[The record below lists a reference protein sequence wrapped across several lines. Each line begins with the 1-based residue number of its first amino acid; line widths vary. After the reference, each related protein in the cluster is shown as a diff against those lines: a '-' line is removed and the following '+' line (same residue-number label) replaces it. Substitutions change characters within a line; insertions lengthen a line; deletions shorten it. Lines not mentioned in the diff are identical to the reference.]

1 MQSFVRTG
9 FALCATLAALGIGT
23 SAFARP
29 SLRVM
34 PPTRTGFLVDQ
45 RFDVRVEF
53 TPSANATL
61 TNVSLSIDGGANLIA
76 NVNALDATRGF
87 TIRQFAFQTP
97 GVHTIT
103 AIATDTADNVAETRT
118 VTLNVTN
125 PFGNRRRV
133 RNIIFLLGDGMG
145 AGHKTAARIVKH
157 GVIEGRANGMLAM
170 DMMPGVA
177 SINTHSLN
185 SIVTDSAPGMGT
197 FVTGSKSINNQE
209 GVYPD
214 NTGDAAVAGNNT
226 GSFDNPRV
234 EYLSEYL
241 KRKFNKVTGIVS
253 TADIED
259 ATPAA
264 NAVHTQRRAAGTGIC
279 DQYFDER
286 NRSGLKVLLGGGRR
300 WFLPNTVPGSARSAA
315 NDYNLNLTPY
325 AQTLVAAGIP
335 SGAIDPGRNLI
346 NDFTGAGFTYAASKT
361 DMFNPDGTIKP
372 AFANSD
378 KILGLFAFGNMNV
391 ALDKINGRR
400 GTVPVINGNPRATTV
415 VQDFLLPDQ
424 PMLDEMTDVALN
436 ALNKN
441 RDGFFLMV
449 EAAHIDKQSHAMDAD
464 RAIYDTL
471 EFDRAVQKCL
481 EFANRVGDTLVVLT
495 ADHECSGFS
504 IIGGI
509 NTQAA
514 LNAPSDAGTLSPSTE
529 PERQKAAVIGI
540 YEGAGFPDYGA
551 MLADGFPLT
560 PDPARKLAIG
570 FGGSGDRYEDWIAEP
585 VPFNDGIATNALA
598 AGTLTDPPYR
608 NNVTLRQPES
618 DRGMFLRG
626 QATGSGRQAVHIANE
641 VPFYAF
647 STSTPGTQ
655 SNVWMQFKG
664 TMDNSDIFFLLGKA
678 AGGGY

>member
-1 MQSFVRTG
+1 MQSLSVKTG
-9 FALCATLAALGIGT
+9 FALCAAIAALGIGT

-29 SLRVM
+29 TLRLM

-53 TPSANATL
+53 TPSSGAAL
-61 TNVSLSIDGGANLIA
+61 SGVSLSIDGGANLIA
-76 NVNALDATRGF
+76 NVNALDANRGF
-87 TIRQFAFQTP
+87 MIRQFAFQTT

-103 AIATDTADNVAETRT
+103 ASATDSADNIVASRT

-145 AGHKTAARIVKH
+145 TGHKTAARIVKH
-157 GVIEGRANGMLAM
+157 GITEGRANGLLAM

-177 SINTHSLN
+177 IVNTHSLN
-185 SIVTDSAPGMGT
+185 SIVTDSAPGMAT
-197 FVTGSKSINNQE
+197 YVTGSKAINNQE

-214 NTGDAAVAGNNT
+214 NTGDTSVAGSST

-300 WFLPNTVPGSARSAA
+300 WFLPSTVPGSARS
-315 NDYNLNLTPY
+315 NSTDYDLSLSPQG
-325 AQTLVAAGIP
+325 QTLVATGVP
-335 SGAIDPGRNLI
+335 SGALDPGRDLI
-346 NDFTGAGFTYAASKT
+346 SAFTNDGFTYAASKS
-361 DMFNPDGTIKP
+361 DMFNPDGTLKP
-372 AFANSD
+372 AFVNSD
-378 KILGLFAFGNMNV
+378 KVLGLFAYGNMNV

-400 GTVPVINGNPRATTV
+400 GTVPVINGTPRTTTV

-424 PMLDEMTDVALN
+424 PMLDEMTDVALSV
-436 ALNKN
+436 LNKN
-441 RDGFFLMV
+441 RDGFYLMV

-464 RAIYDTL
+464 RAIWDTL
-471 EFDRAVQKCL
+471 EFDRAIEKCL

-514 LNAPSDAGTLSPSTE
+514 LAAPSDAETLSPGTQ
-529 PERQKAAVIGI
+529 PERQKPAVIGL
-540 YEGAGFPDYGA
+540 YDAAGFPDYGA

-560 PDPARKLAIG
+560 PDPLRKLAIG

-585 VPFNDGIATNALA
+585 IPFNDGIATNAQA
-598 AGTLTDPPYR
+598 NLTNPPYVT
-608 NNVTLRQPES
+608 NVTLRKPES

-626 QATGSGRQAVHIANE
+626 QASGSGSQAVHLANE
-641 VPFYAF
+641 IPFYAF
-647 STSTPGTQ
+647 SIGTPGTP